1 MLKLI
6 GLLWLFA
13 IAFYGVITIN
23 QNDPELG
30 TPMSVIGIIIGFGL
44 LVKWS
49 K

>member
-1 MLKLI
+1 MFKLL

-30 TPMSVIGIIIGFGL
+30 TPMIAIGIIIGIGL